1 MSNSF
6 PEDLNCLTILG
17 RFLKEHFTTTETV
30 VFNSCSEL
38 LLNLCTIV
46 FTDPEN
52 AHPKQVL
59 VNAETDPRSVQHPF
73 SQKLNHQTSLALIP
87 ASGNCSYHMLI
98 TFIDIFDKM
107 VEKRYRHFQMIT
119 FTVPQ
124 PHYMATFIF
133 KQSTA
138 AVIISD
144 IKIVLASPLY
154 QEESVDFMKNTFSRN
169 FRNHELKTF
178 IKM

>member
-38 LLNLCTIV
+38 LLNLCNIV
-46 FTDPEN
+46 FTDPKN

-73 SQKLNHQTSLALIP
+73 SQKSNHQTSLALIA

-107 VEKRYRHFQMIT
+107 VEK
-119 FTVPQ
+119 
-124 PHYMATFIF
+124 
-133 KQSTA
+133 
-138 AVIISD
+138 
-144 IKIVLASPLY
+144 KISPLSNDHVHSTTTALYGNFHLQTIHSGRHNIRY
-154 QEESVDFMKNTFSRN
+154 QNCFGISIVSR
-169 FRNHELKTF
+169 R
-178 IKM
+178 IS